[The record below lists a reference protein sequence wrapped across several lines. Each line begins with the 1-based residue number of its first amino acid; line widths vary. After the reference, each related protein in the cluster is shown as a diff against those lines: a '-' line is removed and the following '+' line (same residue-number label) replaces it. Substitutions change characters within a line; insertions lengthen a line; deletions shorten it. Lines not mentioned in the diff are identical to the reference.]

1 MEQLQLPYLVKL
13 QVYEG
18 PLDLLLQ
25 LIKKNE
31 VDIYEIPIAKIT
43 RQYFEYLE
51 VLKKYDLSV
60 VGSYMALAAQLS
72 LIKSR
77 MLLPNPPSEE
87 EEEDPHSELVRRLL
101 EYEKYKEATEEL
113 EKKNILGKEVFVR
126 GLSYAEEFG
135 EIAEE
140 TEIAK
145 TDLWSLMT
153 AFREVCKRKNFDSTE
168 EEIVYNLEM
177 YSIEQK
183 ANELLNFIKFRGQIR
198 FKNLFSNLISKS
210 EFVITFLAVLEM
222 VKNNTLCIVQED
234 CNSEVELVYLGN
246 EIAKR

>member
-1 MEQLQLPYLVKL
+1 MKS
-13 QVYEG
+13 
-18 PLDLLLQ
+18 
-25 LIKKNE
+25 IKK
-31 VDIYEIPIAKIT
+31 
-43 RQYFEYLE
+43 Q
-51 VLKKYDLSV
+51 
-60 VGSYMALAAQLS
+60 Q
-72 LIKSR
+72 KSWR
-77 MLLPNPPSEE
+77 
-87 EEEDPHSELVRRLL
+87 
-101 EYEKYKEATEEL
+101 
-113 EKKNILGKEVFVR
+113 KNILGKEVFVR

-222 VKNNTLCIVQED
+222 VNNNTLCIVQED